1 MIPGE
6 ESSEESGFIWEI
18 IAPFLEIF
26 IGKGKATHHLVRKL
40 AHFSEFFALGT
51 VSTLTFKGKNRYT
64 KSLVL
69 GIIVAS
75 IDETIQLFV
84 PGRAGMIKDVLIDS
98 SGCICAVILFAII
111 RLIFLKRKD
120 NFEDQ

>member
-6 ESSEESGFIWEI
+6 ESSEESNFIWEL

-26 IGKGKATHHLVRKL
+26 VGKGRATPHLVRKL
-40 AHFSEFFALGT
+40 AHFTEFFVLG
-51 VSTLTFKGKNRYT
+51 VISKLTFKDQNGFF
-64 KSLVL
+64 KSALL
-69 GIIVAS
+69 GIVVAS

-98 SGCICAVILFAII
+98 FGCICAVVLFAII
-111 RLIFLKRKD
+111 SSIYKKGK
-120 NFEDQ
+120 NK